1 VPTETK
7 GIEELR
13 SQHRVRLVTSEEEGT
28 GIDRLPG
35 GVYGFTYSPAADN
48 FPLFKK
54 KEINSYES
62 HKLRDGSALL
72 IGYVTSEEADKL
84 NTTKEAVVLHLF
96 PGPKD
101 KATTLV
107 IVPMARVLSHTEHSQ
122 RLGTGLEVRVG
133 PA

>member
-1 VPTETK
+1 MRTEVK
-7 GIEELR
+7 EIEELR
-13 SQHRVRLVTSEEEGT
+13 TQHQVRLVTDEEEGT
-28 GIDRLPG
+28 GIDRLPS

-62 HKLRDGSALL
+62 HKLRDGRAIL
-72 IGYVTSEEADKL
+72 IGYLTSEEVDKL
-84 NTTKEAVVLHLF
+84 NTSKKAVVLHLF
-96 PGPKD
+96 PVPKE

-107 IVPMARVLSHTEHSQ
+107 IVPMARVLGHQEHSQ
-122 RLGTGLEVRVG
+122 RLGTGLELRVG